1 MTASNF
7 AHLEP
12 DFPAVHAAASSAERL
27 ALSEP
32 EAAAILAGKAV
43 ELALGW
49 AFAHDA
55 GLTPPAQTGAS
66 RMINDPDLRSI
77 MGTKV
82 HAKARFV
89 NLVRNK
95 AAHEGAVLKVD
106 GARHA
111 VEELHHVMHWFGRT
125 YGKRQKPPEPNDFDP
140 APLTARADLVRD
152 ARRKIETTDRE
163 LEKRTEELEELRAK
177 YASLDD
183 ELKAKRA
190 EVAKARADQSAD
202 PHDYHEAETRTRF
215 IDLLL
220 AEAGW
225 TDLKDGR
232 DLEYRVEPMPNEK
245 GHGFA
250 DYVLWGADGLPLAVV
265 EAKRT
270 SRDPADGKRQAE
282 LYADALEAM
291 HGRRPVIFYTNG
303 YAHWIWDDA
312 RKIPPR
318 RLGGFKTAT
327 ELGEMI
333 ARRAEAKSIADQ
345 EPNKKIAGGKYVY
358 QTKALKRIAEHF
370 DGGSRKALLV
380 MATGTGKTRTAIAL
394 VDMMVRAGLVKR
406 ALFLADRISLVRQAR
421 NAFAAH
427 LPDSSPVNLVTDP
440 SGTGRV
446 YVSTY
451 PTMMNLIDRAD
462 RNGRR
467 FGPGHFDLVII
478 DEAHRSIYKRY
489 RAIFEWFDSYLV
501 GLTATPRD
509 EVDRDTYRMFD
520 LDPGHPTDFY
530 GLEEAIEDD
539 FLVPFDPISLPTRFM
554 REGIRYDDLSDE
566 EKDQWDE
573 LEWGEA
579 GRREEVTAGEINKY
593 LFNADT
599 VDKVLEHLMT
609 HGIRVNGGDRIGKTI
624 IFAAN
629 KSHAKFIEER
639 FNAGWPSYGGTYA
652 RSIVHGE
659 SYAQSLIDN
668 FSIARKEPQIAISVD
683 MLDTGVDVPE
693 VVNLVF
699 FKLVRSKTKFW
710 QMVGRGTRLCPD
722 LFGPGTRKT
731 EFRIFDVCGNLEFF
745 GANPELSDP
754 PVPKSLTERL
764 IETRLKLAQTI
775 DQTVG
780 QTVVSGSSPQ
790 TTLSAMQEEA
800 VSPEELA
807 EVRAGM
813 VGEVRRFVSGLD
825 TSSFIVRSHLRLVD
839 TWQAEDAPWSQLSD
853 DAAEELTHL
862 ASLPSSADLGGEEAK
877 RFDLLMFEVQLS
889 LLGRSTKLESC
900 GRRVTEI
907 VTALST
913 KMEIPAIARQAELI
927 EEIMT
932 EDWWTGLTVPIVD
945 RARLRL
951 RDLVHLIDQVSR
963 PILYTDFE
971 DELGAPTTVIL
982 SPTADFAAFKKK
994 ARAFLA
1000 EHEDHVALRKLRSG
1014 KALTDLDLSEL
1025 ERMLLDA
1032 GIASEADIVAARTM
1046 EAAQVIG
1053 FGVFLRSLV
1062 GLERGAVQE
1071 HFAAFIADG
1080 ASADQIE
1087 FVAMVIEYLTKSG
1100 VIDPGLLYTAPFTDT
1115 SPDGP
1120 DGLFDAAV
1128 VEDFF
1133 GRVRAINESAVVV
1146 TVAEAG

>member
-1 MTASNF
+1 MAASNF

-12 DFPAVHAAASSAERL
+12 DFPAVYAAASSAERL
-27 ALSEP
+27 AMSEP

-55 GLTPPAQTGAS
+55 GLTPPSQTGAS

-77 MGTKV
+77 MGQKV

-95 AAHEGAVLKVD
+95 AAHEGAVLKVE
-106 GARHA
+106 GARQA

-125 YGKRQKPPEPNDFDP
+125 YGKRQKPPEPNDFNP
-140 APLTARADLVRD
+140 APLTARSDLVRT
-152 ARRKIETTDRE
+152 ARRKIETTDHE
-163 LEKRTEELEELRAK
+163 LLKRTEELEELRAK

-190 EVAKARADQSAD
+190 DVAKARADQTAD

-225 TDLKDGR
+225 SDFKEGR

-270 SRDPADGKRQAE
+270 RRDPADGKRQAE

-303 YAHWIWDDA
+303 YEHWIWDDA
-312 RKIPPR
+312 RSIPPR
-318 RLGGFKTAT
+318 RLGGFKTAL

-333 ARRAEAKSIADQ
+333 ARRNDAKPLASQTPKAA
-345 EPNKKIAGGKYVY
+345 IAGRPY
-358 QTKALKRIAEHF
+358 QTRALARIAEHF
-370 DGGSRKALLV
+370 DRGSRKALLV
-380 MATGTGKTRTAIAL
+380 MATGTGKTRTVVAL

-462 RNGRR
+462 RSGRR

-520 LDPGHPTDFY
+520 LDPGQPTDFY
-530 GLEEAIEDD
+530 GLEEAIEED
-539 FLVPFDPISLPTRFM
+539 FLVPFEPVSLPTRFM

-573 LEWGEA
+573 LEWGET
-579 GRREEVTAGEINKY
+579 GRREEVTAGEINRY

-629 KSHAKFIEER
+629 KAHAKFIEER
-639 FNAGWPSYGGTYA
+639 FNAGWPSHGGTFA

-668 FSIARKEPQIAISVD
+668 FSIARKEPHIAISVD

-710 QMVGRGTRLCPD
+710 QMVGRGTRLCTD

-745 GANPELSDP
+745 GSNPELSDP
-754 PVPKSLTERL
+754 SVPKSLTERL
-764 IETRLKLAQTI
+764 IETRLKVAQAI
-775 DQTVG
+775 DQTVA
-780 QTVVSGSSPQ
+780 PD
-790 TTLSAMQEEA
+790 EEA
-800 VSPEELA
+800 EPGLTVRLDAVGGPKDLG

-813 VGEVRRFVSGLD
+813 VGEVRRFVMGLN
-825 TSSFIVRSHLRLVD
+825 TSSFIVRGQLRLVD
-839 TWQAEDAPWSQLSD
+839 AWQAEDASWSLLSD
-853 DAAEELTHL
+853 DATEELTHL
-862 ASLPSSADLGGEEAK
+862 ASLPSGTDLGGEEAK
-877 RFDLLMFEVQLS
+877 RFDLLMFEVQLA
-889 LLGRSTKLESC
+889 LLGRSTKLEPC
-900 GRRVTEI
+900 RKRVIEI
-907 VTALST
+907 ATALST
-913 KMEIPAIARQAELI
+913 KSEIPAIARHAELI
-927 EEIMT
+927 EDILT
-932 EDWWTGLTVPIVD
+932 DDWWTGLTVPIVD

-951 RDLVHLIDQVSR
+951 RDLVHLIDQVAR

-971 DELGAPTTVIL
+971 DELGVPTEVVI

-994 ARAFLA
+994 VRAFLA
-1000 EHEDHVALRKLRSG
+1000 AHEDHVALQKLRRG
-1014 KALTDLDLSEL
+1014 KPLTEVDISEL

-1032 GIASEADIVAARTM
+1032 GVASDTDIEAARAV
-1046 EAAQVIG
+1046 EAAQVKG

-1062 GLERGAVQE
+1062 GLDRGTAQE
-1071 HFAAFIADG
+1071 HFAVFISEG
-1080 ASADQIE
+1080 ATANQIE

-1100 VIDPGLLYTAPFTDT
+1100 IMDPGLLYTAPFTDA
-1115 SPDGP
+1115 SADGP
-1120 DGLFDAAV
+1120 DGIFDDGI
-1128 VEDFF
+1128 VEEFF
-1133 GRVRAINESAVVV
+1133 TRVRSINESAVAKPS
-1146 TVAEAG
+1146 AEAI

>member
-12 DFPAVHAAASSAERL
+12 DFPAVHAAATSAERL
-27 ALSEP
+27 AMSEP

-66 RMINDPDLRSI
+66 RMINDPDLRTI
-77 MGTKV
+77 MGQKV
-82 HAKARFV
+82 HAKARFI

-95 AAHEGAVLKVD
+95 SAHEGATLKPE
-106 GARHA
+106 GARQV
-111 VEELHHVMHWFGRT
+111 VEELHHVLHWFGRT
-125 YGKRQKPPEPNDFDP
+125 YARRQKPPEPNNFDP

-163 LEKRTEELEELRAK
+163 LAKRTEELEELRAK

-190 EVAKARADQSAD
+190 EVAKARADQIAD
-202 PHDYHEAETRTRF
+202 PHDYHEAETRLRF

-225 TDLKDGR
+225 SDLKEGR

-245 GHGFA
+245 GHGVA

-270 SRDPADGKRQAE
+270 RRDPAEGKRQAE

-303 YAHWIWDDA
+303 YEHWIWDDA

-318 RLGGFKTAT
+318 RLGGFKTAL

-333 ARRAEAKSIADQ
+333 ARRNDAKPLVSQTPKAA
-345 EPNKKIAGGKYVY
+345 IAGRPY
-358 QTKALKRIAEHF
+358 QTRALARIAEHF

-380 MATGTGKTRTAIAL
+380 MATGTGKTRTVVAL

-440 SGTGRV
+440 PGTGRV

-462 RNGRR
+462 RSGRR

-579 GRREEVTAGEINKY
+579 GRREEVTAGEINTY

-599 VDKVLEHLMT
+599 VDKVLAHLMT

-629 KSHAKFIEER
+629 KAHAKFIEDR
-639 FNAGWPSYGGTYA
+639 FNAGWPSYGGTFA

-659 SYAQSLIDN
+659 SYAQSLIDS
-668 FSIARKEPQIAISVD
+668 FSIAGKEPHIAISVD

-693 VVNLVF
+693 VLNLVF

-745 GANPELSDP
+745 GSNPELSDP
-754 PVPKSLTERL
+754 AVPKSLTERL
-764 IETRLKLAQTI
+764 IETRLKVVQAI
-775 DQTVG
+775 DQTVSPH
-780 QTVVSGSSPQ
+780 VSGEPAV
-790 TTLSAMQEEA
+790 TTK
-800 VSPEELA
+800 PD
-807 EVRAGM
+807 EV
-813 VGEVRRFVSGLD
+813 GLD
-825 TSSFIVRSHLRLVD
+825 LPGFSGERL
-839 TWQAEDAPWSQLSD
+839 A
-853 DAAEELTHL
+853 
-862 ASLPSSADLGGEEAK
+862 
-877 RFDLLMFEVQLS
+877 
-889 LLGRSTKLESC
+889 
-900 GRRVTEI
+900 
-907 VTALST
+907 
-913 KMEIPAIARQAELI
+913 
-927 EEIMT
+927 
-932 EDWWTGLTVPIVD
+932 
-945 RARLRL
+945 
-951 RDLVHLIDQVSR
+951 
-963 PILYTDFE
+963 
-971 DELGAPTTVIL
+971 
-982 SPTADFAAFKKK
+982 
-994 ARAFLA
+994 
-1000 EHEDHVALRKLRSG
+1000 
-1014 KALTDLDLSEL
+1014 
-1025 ERMLLDA
+1025 
-1032 GIASEADIVAARTM
+1032 
-1046 EAAQVIG
+1046 
-1053 FGVFLRSLV
+1053 
-1062 GLERGAVQE
+1062 
-1071 HFAAFIADG
+1071 HF
-1080 ASADQIE
+1080 
-1087 FVAMVIEYLTKSG
+1087 
-1100 VIDPGLLYTAPFTDT
+1100 
-1115 SPDGP
+1115 
-1120 DGLFDAAV
+1120 
-1128 VEDFF
+1128 
-1133 GRVRAINESAVVV
+1133 
-1146 TVAEAG
+1146 